1 MNTDSFKKA
10 GGSEKKMYGPR
21 KILVC
26 GYPAPEQSTLLYL
39 LEENGFSDLPVVFV
53 SNSDSGKTLKE
64 LIGLPH
70 SSGLGED
77 SEMNRAVIMSGLAQ
91 KELYRLMAVY
101 RLSELPS
108 QLWASVTPVSEMWS
122 VAQLLSESAAETEAT
137 KKQGEGVNK
146 YVHR

>member
-10 GGSEKKMYGPR
+10 GRSEKKMYGPR

-26 GYPAPEQSTLLYL
+26 GYSAPEQSTLLYL

-53 SNSDSGKTLKE
+53 SNSDSGKTFKE
-64 LIGLPH
+64 LVESPH
-70 SSGLGED
+70 NSGLGED

-91 KELYRLMAVY
+91 KELYKLMAVY

-108 QLWASVTPVSEMWS
+108 QLWASLTPVSEMWS
-122 VAQLLSESAAETEAT
+122 VARLLSELAAETEAT
-137 KKQGEGVNK
+137 KKQGEDVNK
-146 YVHR
+146 HVHR

>member
-10 GGSEKKMYGPR
+10 GRSEKKMYGPR

-39 LEENGFSDLPVVFV
+39 LEENGFTDLPVVFV
-53 SNSDSGKTLKE
+53 SNSDTGKTLKE

-77 SEMNRAVIMSGLAQ
+77 SEMDRAVIMSGLTQ
-91 KELYRLMAVY
+91 KELYKLMAVY

-137 KKQGEGVNK
+137 KKQGEDVNK

>member
-1 MNTDSFKKA
+1 MNTDSFQKA
-10 GGSEKKMYGPR
+10 GKPEKKIHGPS

-53 SNSDSGKTLKE
+53 SDNDSGKTLKE
-64 LIGLPH
+64 LIDLPH
-70 SSGLGED
+70 GSNLGED
-77 SEMNRAVIMSGLAQ
+77 SEMIRAVIMSGLAQ
-91 KELYRLMAVY
+91 KELYKLMAVY

-122 VAQLLSESAAETEAT
+122 VKRLLSELAAETEAT
-137 KKQGEGVNK
+137 KKQGEDVNK

>member
-1 MNTDSFKKA
+1 MSTDSLKKA
-10 GGSEKKMYGPR
+10 GRSERKMYGPR

-26 GYPAPEQSTLLYL
+26 GYSASEQSTLLYL

-53 SNSDSGKTLKE
+53 SNSDRGKTLKE
-64 LIGLPH
+64 LVESPH
-70 SSGLGED
+70 NSGLGED

-91 KELYRLMAVY
+91 KELYKLIAVY

-108 QLWASVTPVSEMWS
+108 QFWASVTPVSEMWS
-122 VAQLLSESAAETEAT
+122 VARLLSELAAETEAT
-137 KKQGEGVNK
+137 KKQGEDVNK